1 VPGSLRRVEVTSAGS
16 SRADLERRWA
26 PQVALTSVSVTRR
39 THHRHF
45 GTVTRYAVTTDDG
58 IEFEVI
64 HGQSTVH
71 RNLPMPL
78 TIGTAPPLSLGPE
91 GLIMHFLLKSMET
104 GLDGIVFGPELA
116 ARSRD
121 ADAIRA
127 LASQMSFPRT
137 AHVSHLVCDHLAKT
151 TDTDL
156 SHMLWTGVSL
166 GAMKGITFAALAPE
180 RGRKMVYSQFVVPV
194 CPFPQPLPSAEEL
207 RRFSR
212 TELGAMIR
220 LSSGLVAHDMRR
232 RMFSVN
238 PNVLRA
244 VRPGLMARYA
254 RSMPRD
260 SVSNVFTEAWR
271 SAVVSG
277 DAGVAATKLPAD
289 RLATFELF
297 DHDEGG
303 PAAAWRLRLEGKL
316 GGSIRMIVKRG
327 RHTDAMRLSNQ
338 TSRARH
344 IGRVLHQLRDGVP
357 VEELTHPYG

>member
-1 VPGSLRRVEVTSAGS
+1 VDVTSAGS
-16 SRADLERRWA
+16 SRGDLERRWS
-26 PQVALTSVSVTRR
+26 PQVALTSVAVTRR
-39 THHRHF
+39 TNHRNF

-58 IEFEVI
+58 VELEVI
-64 HGQSTVH
+64 HGQSSVRRDLPVH
-71 RNLPMPL
+71 L

-104 GLDGIVFGPELA
+104 GLDGIAFGPERA
-116 ARSRD
+116 ERTRD
-121 ADAIRA
+121 VDAIRA
-127 LASQMSFPRT
+127 CAGQMSFPRT
-137 AHVSHLVCDHLAKT
+137 AHVSHLVCDRLAAMT
-151 TDTDL
+151 STDL
-156 SHMLWTGVSL
+156 GHMLWTGVSL
-166 GAMKGITFAALAPE
+166 GAMKGMAFAAFAPE
-180 RGRKMVYSQFVVPV
+180 RDRRMVYSQFVVPV
-194 CPFPQPLPSAEEL
+194 CPFPEPLPSAEEL

-212 TELGAMIR
+212 GELGAMVR

-260 SVSNVFTEAWR
+260 SVSSIFTEAWR
-271 SAVVSG
+271 TAVVSG
-277 DAGVAATKLPAD
+277 DGGVAATRLPAD

-303 PAAAWRLRLEGKL
+303 RADAWRLRLEGKL
-316 GGSIRMIVKRG
+316 GGSIRVIVKRG

-344 IGRVLHQLRDGVP
+344 IGRVLRQLRDGVP
-357 VEELTHPYG
+357 VEELSHPYG